1 MALNKEQQKQVAL
14 AVVAVVLFG
23 YVYTTKLL
31 KPTKAEIQSREAEL
45 ASVNG
50 RIQGLRATAN
60 QLDQLLKRVEELKVQ
75 VASVEKRLPRDKNLQ
90 DIIRTVSTLA
100 EKSGVRYSAF
110 SPRPDQAVN
119 LFTEI
124 PIEMS
129 ISGSVYSIGKFLAA
143 VGQQERIMSARN
155 LNLNAGA
162 DPKKNQTV
170 TGSFTLLA
178 FIYNG

>member
-1 MALNKEQQKQVAL
+1 MALNKEQQKQIAM

-31 KPTKAEIQSREAEL
+31 KPVQGQIQSRESEL
-45 ASVNG
+45 ASVNS
-50 RIQGLRATAN
+50 RIEGLRVTAN

-75 VASVEKRLPRDKNLQ
+75 VAAVEKRLPRDENLQ

-100 EKSGVRYSAF
+100 EKSGVRYSSF
-110 SPRPDQAVN
+110 SPGTPQAVN

-124 PIEMS
+124 PIGMS
-129 ISGSVYSIGKFLAA
+129 ITGSVYSIGKFLAA
-143 VGQQERIMSARN
+143 IGQQERIMSARN
-155 LNLNAGA
+155 VNLNAGA

>member
-1 MALNKEQQKQVAL
+1 MALNKEQQKQVAM
-14 AVVAVVLFG
+14 AVVAVVMFG

-31 KPTKAEIQSREAEL
+31 KPVRAQIQSRESEL
-45 ASVNG
+45 ASVNA

-60 QLDQLLKRVEELKVQ
+60 QLDDLLKRVEELKVQ
-75 VASVEKRLPRDKNLQ
+75 VAAVEKRLPRDENLQ

-100 EKSGVRYSAF
+100 EKSGVRYSTF
-110 SPRPDQAVN
+110 GRGTPQAVN

-124 PIEMS
+124 PINMS

-143 VGQQERIMSARN
+143 IGQQERIMSARN
-155 LNLNAGA
+155 LSLTAGV

-170 TGSFTLLA
+170 TGSFTLMA